1 MSIGKEGDSMDC
13 CEPLCCSPLDEVSAT
28 EMAGRLKALADPT
41 RLRLFSLIA
50 AAQERCACDLTEP
63 LAVSQPTVSHHLK
76 VLLEAGLVT
85 RQQRGRWAYY
95 EVDRARLAEL
105 STFLAPVG
113 NQRAPEHDGDLR
125 SPVAR

>member
-1 MSIGKEGDSMDC
+1 MDC
-13 CEPLCCSPLDEVSAT
+13 CEPLCCSPLDEASAT

-41 RLRLFSLIA
+41 RLRLYSLIA
-50 AAQERCACDLTEP
+50 SSQESCACDLTEP

-85 RQQRGRWAYY
+85 RQQRGKWAYY
-95 EVDRARLAEL
+95 EVERTRLAEL
-105 STFLAPVG
+105 SAFLAPVG
-113 NQRAPEHDGDLR
+113 IQWAPEHDGDLR